1 MTKLKS
7 AGLTLMA
14 ASGLAS
20 LGVAAGA
27 CREIDPP
34 PSPAPS
40 QALAP
45 TPIPAGGPGVATIRG
60 MVVDPTGR
68 PVDGA
73 RVEAAAESTN
83 FSLFES
89 SPTNPVAITTAD
101 GRFELVLTDGFRAE
115 VAAADLIRLTAAA
128 RGFGV
133 GWAAGGDT
141 RGEPVIRLADEGPP
155 IEERIVDEQG
165 VPVAGASAVIHTIL
179 APRPDPHDAS
189 PAATL
194 ARLLAGPSFRPLQ
207 HATER
212 LPVRIAATTDADGRF
227 TLRGIGPDRVAKI
240 AIAGPT
246 IANTAVNA
254 ANRAGVRVDLKFHT
268 DHASHTWRVEPRRFD
283 LTAGPTRIVAGVVRD
298 AASGRPLP
306 GWVVNGSSFDGDRYG
321 PGHEA
326 ATTTDAEGRYRLVGL
341 PPFEQYSVRFDPP
354 AGQPYLRAHLGLK
367 VEPGR
372 APVAADLSA
381 PRAVLLRG
389 RITDASTDRPLA
401 GMVQWRQ
408 FPTEPKVAGFPGF
421 YADQSGG
428 RPTDADGRYELAVPP
443 GRGVV
448 AFRGPSD
455 NRYPTG
461 QGAERLPGYLP
472 QYRSIQS
479 PTSSSISTTDF
490 HRLVEVNTPPGAE
503 SATLDLQVG
512 IGGTIA
518 LTILD
523 PAGQPLEGTEVL
535 GTGEFTRGLAHFQPT
550 SVATILALTPDRPR
564 DLVVWHLDRKFVG
577 TAKLD
582 QAGGP
587 AQSIKLGPWGEVRG
601 RIVQPDG
608 SPRGRLGLYTLERHY
623 PDQPRAEGSLIH
635 PETLSHGGI
644 ATDPAGR
651 FQIRGLI
658 PGQTYRIV
666 VTDADDDA
674 IGTLTTDLAVGPGE
688 VKDLGD
694 VLVSDYK

>member
-1 MTKLKS
+1 
-7 AGLTLMA
+7 
-14 ASGLAS
+14 
-20 LGVAAGA
+20 
-27 CREIDPP
+27 
-34 PSPAPS
+34 
-40 QALAP
+40 
-45 TPIPAGGPGVATIRG
+45 
-60 MVVDPTGR
+60 
-68 PVDGA
+68 
-73 RVEAAAESTN
+73 
-83 FSLFES
+83 
-89 SPTNPVAITTAD
+89 
-101 GRFELVLTDGFRAE
+101 
-115 VAAADLIRLTAAA
+115 LTAAA

-207 HATER
+207 QATER
-212 LPVRIAATTDADGRF
+212 LPVRIAATTDAEGRF
-227 TLRGIGPDRVAKI
+227 TLRGIGLDRVAKI

-246 IANTAVNA
+246 IANATVDA
-254 ANRAGVRVDLKFHT
+254 ANRAGVPVDLKYHT
-268 DHASHTWRVEPRRFD
+268 YHGSHTSRVEPRRFD
-283 LTAGPTRIVAGVVRD
+283 LTVGPTRIVVGVVRD
-298 AASGRPLP
+298 AESGRPLP
-306 GWVVNGSSFDGDRYG
+306 GWVVNGSSPGADFDA

-354 AGQPYLRAHLGLK
+354 AGQPYLRAQLGLE
-367 VEPGR
+367 VEPGL

-389 RITDASTDRPLA
+389 RITDASTGRPLA

-421 YADQSGG
+421 YADQSGA
-428 RPTDADGRYELAVPP
+428 RPTDAAGRYELAVPA
-443 GRGVV
+443 GRGVL
-448 AFRGPSD
+448 AFRVGD
-455 NRYPTG
+455 LDRYPTG

-479 PTSSSISTTDF
+479 PTSSSIETTDF
-490 HRLVEVNTPPGAE
+490 HRLAEVNTPPGAE

-512 IGGTIA
+512 VGGTVA

-523 PAGQPLEGTEVL
+523 PDGQPLEGAEVL
-535 GTGEFTRGLAHFQPT
+535 GVGEFTHGLAHFQPT
-550 SVATILALTPDRPR
+550 SVATIMALTPDRPR
-564 DLVVWHLDRKFVG
+564 DLVVWHLGRKLVG

-582 QAGGP
+582 LAGGP

-601 RIVQPDG
+601 RVVHPD
-608 SPRGRLGLYTLERHY
+608 STPRGRLGLYTLERHY
-623 PDQPRAEGSLIH
+623 PDQPRADGSLIH
-635 PETLSHGGI
+635 PETLTDGGL

-658 PGQTYRIV
+658 PGQTYEIV
-666 VTDADDDA
+666 VTDADDHA
-674 IGTLTTDLAVGPGE
+674 IGTLTADLVVRPDE
-688 VKDLGD
+688 MKDLGD
-694 VLVSDYK
+694 VRVGKLK